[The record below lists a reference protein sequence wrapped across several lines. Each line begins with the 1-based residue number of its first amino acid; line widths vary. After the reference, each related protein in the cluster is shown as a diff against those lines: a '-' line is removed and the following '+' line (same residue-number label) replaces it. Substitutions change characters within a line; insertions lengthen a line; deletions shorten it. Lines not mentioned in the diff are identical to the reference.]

1 MKVIKLKHIF
11 YIFYIFNLKMNADD
25 WVEPLKKPFE
35 FCDMLELK
43 REICQPFYNDNND
56 NNSNKKMDPFFE
68 MLFKSFDDPQFKP
81 TERLEQIDK
90 QLDKQLEEICSNTTL
105 LSKNNISQQE
115 HEFNEFCKKYSKDIV
130 SIGNKINTIDELLDL
145 AEPWFIQNPPNV
157 LGFENYLLE
166 ELKANHIHISSIK
179 SKCIISG
186 FLRLYNKYKK

>member
-1 MKVIKLKHIF
+1 MKVIKLNDLF
-11 YIFYIFNLKMNADD
+11 YKFNLRMDAND
-25 WVEPLKKPFE
+25 WVEPLKKPFDLCHIVE
-35 FCDMLELK
+35 LE
-43 REICQPFYNDNND
+43 RGICQTLYNDDNDNND
-56 NNSNKKMDPFFE
+56 NKKLDPFFE
-68 MLFKSFDDPQFKP
+68 MLFKSLEDPYFKP
-81 TERLEQIDK
+81 TERLEQ
-90 QLDKQLEEICSNTTL
+90 LDKQLEEMYSNTML

-130 SIGNKINTIDELLDL
+130 SIGDKINTLDALLDL

-157 LGFENYLLE
+157 HGFENYLLE